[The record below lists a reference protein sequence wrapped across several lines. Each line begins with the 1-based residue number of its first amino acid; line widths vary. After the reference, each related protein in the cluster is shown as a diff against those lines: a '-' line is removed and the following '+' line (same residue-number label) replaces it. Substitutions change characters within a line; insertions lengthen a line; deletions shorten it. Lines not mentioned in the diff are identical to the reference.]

1 MTAPI
6 HWNAEA
12 LWEAVAPQLPGFTVE
27 ILPSV
32 DSSNTE
38 LMRRARQGDTA
49 PTLLVAEQQTAG
61 RGRMGKPWAS
71 SLGDSLMFSL
81 GMQLAPADWSGLSLA
96 VGQVLAEALQPG
108 GGSLG
113 VPRIGLKWPNDLWLE
128 GDRKL
133 GGILIETAFFGSHTP
148 GHATARQVIV
158 GVGLN
163 VRPRPE
169 TDLSTPPAC
178 LQELDPRWDAPAALA
193 TVIPAL
199 ANCLQRFEADGF
211 APFRHAFAARDLLRG
226 RPVRLS
232 DGTHGT
238 AEGVGADGAL
248 LVRTARGLEPITSA
262 EVSVRPAGG
271 TPPPAAG

>member
-12 LWEAVAPQLPGFTVE
+12 LWEAVAPRLPGFTID

-38 LMRRARQGDTA
+38 LMRRARAGDTA
-49 PTLLVAEQQTAG
+49 PTLVVAEQQTAG

-81 GMQLAPADWSGLSLA
+81 ALPLAPQDWSGLSLA

-108 GGSLG
+108 GATATHQ
-113 VPRIGLKWPNDLWLE
+113 PRIGIKWPNDLWLE

-133 GGILIETAFFGSHTP
+133 AGILIETAHFGHGP
-148 GHATARQVIV
+148 RQVIV
-158 GVGLN
+158 GVGIN
-163 VRPRPE
+163 VRPRHE
-169 TDLSTPPAC
+169 QNLSTPPAC
-178 LQELDPRWDAPAALA
+178 LQDLDPRWDAPAALTA
-193 TVIPAL
+193 VIPPL
-199 ANCLQRFEADGF
+199 VDCLQRFEADGF
-211 APFRHAFAARDLLRG
+211 APFRTAFAARDLLRG

-232 DGTHGT
+232 DGTEGM
-238 AEGVGADGAL
+238 AEGVGTDGAL
-248 LVRTARGLEPITSA
+248 LVRTARGLEQITSS
-262 EVSVRPAGG
+262 EVSVRPAPGA
-271 TPPPAAG
+271 PPAPAR

>member
-1 MTAPI
+1 MTQVI

-38 LMRRARQGDTA
+38 LMRRARSGDTA

-81 GMQLAPADWSGLSLA
+81 GLPLAPSDWSGLSLA

-108 GGSLG
+108 IAPIADSPSAT
-113 VPRIGLKWPNDLWLE
+113 PRIGIKWPNDLWLE

-133 GGILIETAFFGSHTP
+133 AGILIETAHFG
-148 GHATARQVIV
+148 GHGPRQVIV
-158 GVGLN
+158 GVGIN
-163 VRPRPE
+163 VRPRHE
-169 TDLSTPPAC
+169 QGLSTPPAC
-178 LQELDPRWDAPAALA
+178 LQDLDPRWDAPAALA
-193 TVIPAL
+193 AVIPAL
-199 ANCLQRFEADGF
+199 VNCLQRFETQGF
-211 APFRHAFAARDLLRG
+211 APFQPAFAQRDLLRG

-232 DGTHGT
+232 DGTQGM
-238 AEGVGADGAL
+238 AEGVGLDGAL
-248 LVRTARGLEPITSA
+248 LVRTAQGLERITSA
-262 EVSVRPAGG
+262 EVSVRPQTAATAG
-271 TPPPAAG
+271 

>member
-1 MTAPI
+1 MSAPI

-12 LWEAVAPQLPGFTVE
+12 LWEAVAPRLPGFTID

-38 LMRRARQGDTA
+38 LMRRARAGDTA

-81 GMQLAPADWSGLSLA
+81 GLPLAPQDWSGLSLA

-108 GGSLG
+108 GASAPSTGHQ
-113 VPRIGLKWPNDLWLE
+113 PRIGIKWPNDLWLE

-133 GGILIETAFFGSHTP
+133 AGILIETAHFGHGP
-148 GHATARQVIV
+148 RQVIV
-158 GVGLN
+158 GVGIN
-163 VRPRPE
+163 IRPRPE
-169 TDLSTPPAC
+169 QNLSTPPAC
-178 LQELDPRWDAPAALA
+178 LQDLDPRWDAPAALA

-199 ANCLQRFEADGF
+199 VDCLQRFEAEGF
-211 APFRHAFAARDLLRG
+211 APFRTAFAARDLLRG
-226 RPVRLS
+226 RPLRLS
-232 DGTHGT
+232 DGTEGM

-248 LVRTARGLEPITSA
+248 LVRTARGLEQITSS
-262 EVSVRPAGG
+262 EVSVRPVPGA
-271 TPPPAAG
+271 PPAAAR

>member
-12 LWEAVAPQLPGFTVE
+12 LWEAVAPRLPGFTID

-38 LMRRARQGDTA
+38 LMRRARAGDTA

-81 GMQLAPADWSGLSLA
+81 SLPLAPQDWSGLSLA

-108 GGSLG
+108 GASASGQ
-113 VPRIGLKWPNDLWLE
+113 PHIGIKWPNDLWLE
-128 GDRKL
+128 GDHKL
-133 GGILIETAFFGSHTP
+133 AGILIETAHFGGP
-148 GHATARQVIV
+148 GPRQVIV
-158 GVGLN
+158 GVGIN
-163 VRPRPE
+163 IRPRPE
-169 TDLSTPPAC
+169 QNLSTPPAC

-193 TVIPAL
+193 AVIPAL
-199 ANCLQRFEADGF
+199 VHCLQRFEAEGF
-211 APFRHAFAARDLLRG
+211 APFRTAFATRDLLRG

-232 DGTHGT
+232 DGTEGM
-238 AEGVGADGAL
+238 AEGVGPDGAL
-248 LVRTARGLEPITSA
+248 LVRTARGLEPITSS
-262 EVSVRPAGG
+262 EVSVRPTGSKPSSDSAR
-271 TPPPAAG
+271 

>member
-12 LWEAVAPQLPGFTVE
+12 LWEAVAPCLPGFSVE

-38 LMRRARQGDTA
+38 LMRRARAGDTA

-81 GMQLAPADWSGLSLA
+81 ALPLAPQDWSGLSLA

-108 GGSLG
+108 GATTTHQ
-113 VPRIGLKWPNDLWLE
+113 PRIGIKWPNDLWLE

-133 GGILIETAFFGSHTP
+133 AGILIETAHFGHGP
-148 GHATARQVIV
+148 RQVIV
-158 GVGLN
+158 GIGIN
-163 VRPRPE
+163 IRPRHE
-169 TDLSTPPAC
+169 QNLSTPPAC
-178 LQELDPRWDAPAALA
+178 LQDLDPRWDAPAALA
-193 TVIPAL
+193 AVIPPL
-199 ANCLQRFEADGF
+199 VDCLQRFEAEGF
-211 APFRHAFAARDLLRG
+211 APFRTAFAARDLLQG

-232 DGTHGT
+232 DGTHGM
-238 AEGVGADGAL
+238 AEGVDHDGAL
-248 LVRTARGLEPITSA
+248 RVRTAQGLERITSS
-262 EVSVRPAGG
+262 EVSVRP
-271 TPPPAAG
+271 TPSSPTAAP

>member
-12 LWEAVAPQLPGFTVE
+12 LWEAVAPRLPGFTID

-38 LMRRARQGDTA
+38 LMRRARAGDTA
-49 PTLLVAEQQTAG
+49 PTLVVAEQQTAG
-61 RGRMGKPWAS
+61 RGRMGKAWAS
-71 SLGDSLMFSL
+71 SLGDSLMFSIGL
-81 GMQLAPADWSGLSLA
+81 PLAPADWSGLSLA
-96 VGQVLAEALQPG
+96 VGQVLAEALQPS
-108 GGSLG
+108 GGSHA
-113 VPRIGLKWPNDLWLE
+113 VPRIGIKWPNDLWVE

-133 GGILIETAFFGSHTP
+133 AGILIETAHFGHGP
-148 GHATARQVIV
+148 RQVIV
-158 GVGLN
+158 GVGIN

-169 TDLSTPPAC
+169 QDLSTRPAC

-193 TVIPAL
+193 AVIPPL
-199 ANCLQRFEADGF
+199 VDCLQHFEAQGF
-211 APFRHAFAARDLLRG
+211 APFRTPFAARDLLQG

-232 DGTHGT
+232 DGTQGM

-248 LVRTARGLEPITSA
+248 LVRTARGLEHITSS
-262 EVSVRPAGG
+262 EVSVRPTA
-271 TPPPAAG
+271 TAAPSDSAR